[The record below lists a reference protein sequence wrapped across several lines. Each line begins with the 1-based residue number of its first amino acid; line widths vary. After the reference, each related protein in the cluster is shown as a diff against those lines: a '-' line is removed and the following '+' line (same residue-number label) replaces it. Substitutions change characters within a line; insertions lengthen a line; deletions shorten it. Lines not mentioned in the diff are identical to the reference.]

1 MPFRNPTN
9 TPVFMA
15 GTNIISGT
23 PNTGQILT
31 SPGGASQ
38 TFTNFSGAVGPD
50 ILITAG
56 QGRLD
61 SAFFLDTLVLA
72 LSGFAVTFYD
82 SAVAVSGG
90 PIAASG
96 HKVVGV
102 LAPQATQA
110 PTGVSGA
117 FLRGGMVQGFG
128 MPFSSGLVYTT
139 RSGAAGFS
147 VGYTLATSN

>member
-1 MPFRNPTN
+1 MPARQPTANPTI
-9 TPVFMA
+9 MA

-31 SPGGASQ
+31 SPGGASV
-38 TFTNFSGAVGPD
+38 TFTNYSGAVGPD
-50 ILITAG
+50 VVIAVG

-61 SAFFLDTLVLA
+61 SAFFHDSLILA
-72 LSGFAVTFYD
+72 LSGQAVTFYD
-82 SAVAVSGG
+82 ASVAVSGG
-90 PIAASG
+90 PLAASN
-96 HKVVGV
+96 HRVVGV

-117 FLRGGMVQGFG
+117 FLRGGNVMQFG
-128 MPFSSGLVYTT
+128 MPFLSGLVHTT

-147 VGYTLATSN
+147 VGYTMCVSN

>member
-9 TPVFMA
+9 SPVIMA

-38 TFTNFSGAVGPD
+38 TYTNYSGTVGPD
-50 ILITAG
+50 LLITAG

-61 SAFFLDTLVLA
+61 CAFFLDTLILA
-72 LSGFAVTFYD
+72 LSGQPVTFYD
-82 SAVAVSGG
+82 SAVAASGG

-117 FLRGGMVQGFG
+117 FLRGGNIQSFG
-128 MPFSSGLVYTT
+128 MPFTSGLVATT

-147 VGYTLATSN
+147 AGYTLATSN

>member
-1 MPFRNPTN
+1 MPFRDPTAR
-9 TPVFMA
+9 PAIMA

-38 TFTNFSGAVGPD
+38 SFTNFSGAVGPD

-61 SAFFLDTLVLA
+61 SAFFLDSAIVA
-72 LSGFAVTFYD
+72 LSGQPVTFYD

-102 LAPQATQA
+102 LAPGYELGG
-110 PTGVSGA
+110 TGVSGA
-117 FLRGGMVQGFG
+117 ALRGGTVRSFG
-128 MPFSSGLVYTT
+128 MPFTSGLVYTT

-147 VGYTLATSN
+147 VGYTLAFSS